1 MFLPPNCSHVLQPLD
16 IGVFGPL
23 KNKHFKRARDFIVRA
38 RKARAVKQVTTRNSS
53 LREASEAA
61 TAAAKVRIHDVLAAY
76 VVGFA
81 EVPEE
86 TVRSSWVK
94 SGIFPLD
101 IAKIKANVWVEKAD
115 LVEAINGR
123 KLPTETLD
131 AAIELLADLD
141 VIPAGY
147 AVRDATDDSEL
158 SAPAAAASVRQGS
171 LMAAMTTSLAFS
183 WYSDGLARVM
193 DSPAFDEV
201 VRQMEGAGTDAA
213 QTAVEEAADS
223 RRSSTSSR
231 ADASVPSSGLLVG
244 DDDDMAEQA
253 AGMHDQ
259 DRVQVQN
266 VFTAHQVMEQ
276 HRRRQE
282 SKLAAAEATAGRARA
297 KRRRSIGGD
306 ADAPLPDPGTRQRIA
321 KLLAERR
328 GLLAPPELTVDE
340 RQDLEHLKLVVSTE
354 PGSQHLASERI
365 QRLNELTAKQAA
377 WQGYMEA
384 HSLALR
390 ALSAGKELAACLQSP
405 FGVIG
410 LQAEGA
416 DLPLSIA
423 LNTMYIVTAHH
434 AAAEDSS
441 VSEAAPPSSSSSS
454 SAANHA
460 QLHQGCPAHAA
471 AARQSSAIAASPPDP
486 PAPVASQP
494 CSSATAGA
502 PVVPAAERREIRLC
516 PVAMIER
523 RRRVSARLAAASSA
537 ASAPSMSRD
546 ALRVWTLPDYAPLRR
561 SPRTAAM
568 LARSCRSATR
578 AVAGSSWALARAA
591 SSVAVADLEGE
602 LGIFANGRTAAGF
615 GAGWGAAAGS
625 STWGLQVVKEPL
637 AKSFFLREVIPR
649 PWAEGGLFSQAQRP
663 GLGSKPADKEVRAAA
678 FLTQFVVRTSNYE
691 GTVDAAK
698 TKMAMRARLDEQ
710 FEELVT
716 QKRDFES
723 LKAWLDAKVNSGWKL
738 DSHGTSECPFQQL
751 LATGVAMLFLWAS
764 ALQDKPL
771 TTCLVL
777 QAHALLTYRS
787 DTPTGIRSHSVVFG
801 ALEGCDAAAIPRAL
815 DDLLTRFEENRSK
828 FHPVSNAAALLHRF
842 LCVHPFTDGNGRTA
856 RMLAAFALIRDGVA
870 VPLVLSSG
878 RRVAK
883 KDFMLALQLADGGH
897 LASLAALVCKSLVD
911 LDKVLNGA
919 MPSCGDCD
927 V

>member
-1 MFLPPNCSHVLQPLD
+1 
-16 IGVFGPL
+16 
-23 KNKHFKRARDFIVRA
+23 
-38 RKARAVKQVTTRNSS
+38 
-53 LREASEAA
+53 
-61 TAAAKVRIHDVLAAY
+61 
-76 VVGFA
+76 
-81 EVPEE
+81 
-86 TVRSSWVK
+86 
-94 SGIFPLD
+94 
-101 IAKIKANVWVEKAD
+101 
-115 LVEAINGR
+115 
-123 KLPTETLD
+123 
-131 AAIELLADLD
+131 
-141 VIPAGY
+141 
-147 AVRDATDDSEL
+147 
-158 SAPAAAASVRQGS
+158 
-171 LMAAMTTSLAFS
+171 
-183 WYSDGLARVM
+183 
-193 DSPAFDEV
+193 
-201 VRQMEGAGTDAA
+201 
-213 QTAVEEAADS
+213 
-223 RRSSTSSR
+223 
-231 ADASVPSSGLLVG
+231 
-244 DDDDMAEQA
+244 
-253 AGMHDQ
+253 
-259 DRVQVQN
+259 
-266 VFTAHQVMEQ
+266 
-276 HRRRQE
+276 
-282 SKLAAAEATAGRARA
+282 
-297 KRRRSIGGD
+297 
-306 ADAPLPDPGTRQRIA
+306 
-321 KLLAERR
+321 
-328 GLLAPPELTVDE
+328 
-340 RQDLEHLKLVVSTE
+340 
-354 PGSQHLASERI
+354 
-365 QRLNELTAKQAA
+365 
-377 WQGYMEA
+377 
-384 HSLALR
+384 
-390 ALSAGKELAACLQSP
+390 
-405 FGVIG
+405 
-410 LQAEGA
+410 
-416 DLPLSIA
+416 
-423 LNTMYIVTAHH
+423 
-434 AAAEDSS
+434 
-441 VSEAAPPSSSSSS
+441 
-454 SAANHA
+454 
-460 QLHQGCPAHAA
+460 
-471 AARQSSAIAASPPDP
+471 
-486 PAPVASQP
+486 
-494 CSSATAGA
+494 
-502 PVVPAAERREIRLC
+502 
-516 PVAMIER
+516 
-523 RRRVSARLAAASSA
+523 
-537 ASAPSMSRD
+537 
-546 ALRVWTLPDYAPLRR
+546 
-561 SPRTAAM
+561 M

-602 LGIFANGRTAAGF
+602 LGVWRRLGWAGLEFFPASMDRPKLHEAPTVASGAGVAAGSELAAT
-615 GAGWGAAAGS
+615 AGSFAVSASAASPAGAAAGS